1 MWPLLFKKSFWILN
15 TNGNTEWGKQKT
27 ANLDV
32 IGLITQLSAFPP
44 YEAKQNKK
52 ELKGKK
58 PDS

>member
-1 MWPLLFKKSFWILN
+1 MSFWILN